1 MNKIII
7 LITAIALSFLLGM
20 WQGCNNCKKQQAQ
33 SQTINIDSTITI
45 HVDTNFYELK
55 PTKPLKPITVFD
67 TAFIPALIDTNLII
81 QHFFSLNIY
90 NDTFTDKNLHMVIVD
105 TLQKNQVT
113 SRNINYKILRPDT
126 FITVTKTV
134 TNTIPAKPIN
144 NTLAIGATYGNNNI
158 MPSLLFTHKK
168 VGIGAATNFNNFQ
181 LNINYTIWKN

>member
-1 MNKIII
+1 MNKIVI
-7 LITAIALSFLLGM
+7 LITAIALSFLLGF
-20 WQGCNNCKKQQAQ
+20 WQGCNNCKKQQSSQ
-33 SQTINIDSTITI
+33 SINIDTTFTIN
-45 HVDTNFYELK
+45 VDTNYYSLK
-55 PTKPLKPITVFD
+55 LLKPLKPVTIFD
-67 TAFIPALIDTNLII
+67 TAFLPALIDTNSIL

-105 TLQKNQVT
+105 TIQKNQIT

-144 NTLAIGATYGNNNI
+144 NTLAIGAVYGNNII
-158 MPSLLFTHKK
+158 MPSLLFTYKK

-181 LNINYTIWKN
+181 LNLNYTIWKN